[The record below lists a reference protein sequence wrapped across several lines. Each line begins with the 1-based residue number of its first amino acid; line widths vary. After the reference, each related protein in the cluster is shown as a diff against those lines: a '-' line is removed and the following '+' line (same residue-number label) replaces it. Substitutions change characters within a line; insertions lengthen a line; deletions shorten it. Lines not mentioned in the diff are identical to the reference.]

1 LNSSFRRKP
10 QGWRSYAVAA
20 LLLGASAVSSPD
32 AAAQY
37 VQRYNG
43 ITNGA
48 VTFTGNTLGLNK
60 AANANNP
67 GTAGSIGAF
76 STLNA
81 ALQDGGYPAG
91 TTADWR
97 LNGAAAQLDL
107 PAGSTVLYAE
117 LIWSGSYS
125 YGGENVSANLS
136 EPVTF
141 VTPAGTF
148 SVAPDPTT
156 SRTLG
161 TGTPAGAC
169 TSTIPCF
176 YVRSAN
182 VTTQVRSGG
191 AGSYSTGR
199 VPATQGN
206 ADNNSNAA
214 GWTLAVVY
222 QNGGLPSRNLTV
234 YVGSEVT
241 NATITTTATVSGF
254 CTPTSGAQ
262 SGRLLVSALEGDPQ
276 ITGDQMQFGPTVGTL
291 AALSGTNNGATN
303 FFASQINRDN
313 GSLDTRGTFGTRNS
327 TVGTGVSG
335 ARQGYDITNVDVSA
349 RLVSGQTSAIARGT
363 STGDQYIINALG
375 LQIQV
380 GAPVFLVPVK
390 QVDKATTFVGD
401 TLTYTIR
408 LDNTTG
414 TADALNVRFRDVM
427 PAGTSF
433 VADSFAIGGVAQ
445 PGASPVTGVD
455 VGNVPVGRSVTVSYR
470 VRVDSIPAAPAVA
483 EYQQPSGWTYN
494 FVSCAGQPVT
504 NGAITTNPV
513 VTRVPRVN
521 AIKTVSPT
529 GAVLAGQVL
538 TYTITVNSDGTANTI
553 GTTLRDAIPAG
564 TSYVAGSTTLNAVA
578 VADVAGAMPFAAERT
593 INGPGRPPG
602 QINVGEA
609 AVVRFQV
616 RVNDGFVGDVLNSA
630 RIDVD
635 GAGGAA
641 PITAQVT
648 NSSRL
653 PPVLTVSKLT
663 VGVLTRGGN
672 GVFLLAVSNA
682 AGAGSTDGSAVV
694 VTDTLPAGLTLSA
707 APSGPGWTCT
717 PSGNA
722 FSCTRADLLAA
733 GASYPPISLNVT
745 VAQDAPGSI
754 TNTASVQ
761 GGGDATPAT
770 GSVTIPVESAANLS
784 VSKVADNNNP
794 TIGANVVFTLRV
806 RNAGPSDATDV
817 RVNDLLPAGLS
828 FVSASSNLGNYDA
841 GSGVWTIGTL
851 ANGGAGELR
860 ITATFT
866 GPGQVT
872 NIATITA
879 TEPDPNPGDNTS
891 QVTVPSQV
899 ADLALT
905 KAVDNAAPIAGAN
918 VRFTLTLRN
927 TGPAAAT
934 GVTVNDLLPTGLGFV
949 AATPSA
955 GSYTAGSGVWNI
967 GALAAG
973 SSATLQLEATVSGTG
988 SITNVAR
995 VASADQFDP
1004 NSRPG
1009 NDNPLEDDQA
1019 AATLTPQGADL
1030 GIAKGVDRANPNIG
1044 DTVAFTL
1051 TVTNAGPSPASGVT
1065 ATDQLPAGLTF
1076 LSASASQG
1084 SYSSGNGQWSV
1095 GTVAV
1100 GAIATL
1106 TIRARFDGPGQ
1117 VTNVATVTSALPD
1130 ANPAN
1135 NSSQLTVPSQVA
1147 DLSLAKSVDTAAPN
1161 VGAAVTFTLVAANAG
1176 PNTATGVEVED
1187 RLPAGLEFLSATA
1200 SQGSYSNASGRW
1212 TLGSVANGAL
1222 ATLQIVA
1229 RVTGSTPLVN
1239 TAQVARADQFDPNS
1253 TPGNGNAGENDQS
1266 SAPITPQSADLSM
1279 AKSVDVANPN
1289 VGDTVRFT
1297 LQVNNAGPTAAQ
1309 AVAVEDRLPAGLG
1322 FVSASA
1328 TRGSYDAASGQWT
1341 IGALGA
1347 GASATLTITA
1357 TFIGPNQVTN
1367 VARVSSPTPD
1377 ANPANNSAQ
1386 VSVPSQIADLTLAK
1400 TVNVVA
1406 PDVGSVVAFT
1416 VTLRNAGPNTATNV
1430 RVADSL
1436 PQGLSF
1442 VSSSASQGS
1451 YAAGSGVWSVG
1462 AVASGA
1468 SATLTVNATVTG
1480 SAPVTNTAEV
1490 ATSDQFDPTSRP
1502 GNGDADED
1510 DQASVAV
1517 VPQQADL
1524 AMSKSVDLPNP
1535 NIGQTV
1541 RFRLTVSNVGPTAA
1555 RGIVVDD
1562 LLPTGLT
1569 FQSATAS
1576 QGSYANATGIWT
1588 VGGLNNSQSA
1598 TLEIAARFDGP
1609 TQVNNIATVRAD
1621 TPDPNLGNNRS
1632 SVAIP
1637 SQIAD
1642 LSLTKAASTTAPN
1655 VGADVAYTITV
1666 RNAGP
1671 NSATGVV
1678 VGEPIPAGASFVS
1691 AATSQGSYNPT
1702 SGAWTV
1708 GAVASGATAALELVL
1723 RITAATPVTNTAQV
1737 VASDQFDPNSTPNN
1751 NNAAEDDQARVVVT
1765 PQSADLSIAK
1775 TVDNPNPTLG
1785 QQIGYRLTVR
1795 NDGPTAASGVRIED
1809 RLPAG
1814 LTFVSAAPSRGT
1826 YDEVSGNWTVG
1837 TLDAGANASLLIV
1850 ATFQGPDRVTNVATV
1865 VSDVPDPD
1873 GGNNRA
1879 EITVPSQLADLSV
1892 GKSVDNAAPNR
1903 GENVTFTI
1911 TVQNR
1916 GPATATGVRVSE
1928 PLASGLSFVSAA
1940 PSQGSYDPV
1949 TGLWLVGSLAAD
1961 ANASATLSVVA
1972 TVTGVGAI
1980 TNVAELIA
1988 LDQFDPDSTPN
1999 NGAAGEDD
2007 RASVTLAGQ
2016 SVDLSLSK
2024 TVDNGSPNVGN
2035 SINYTVTVRNAGPSN
2050 ATGVVIA
2057 DPLPAGVT
2065 FQQALAS
2072 VGSYDAASG
2081 RWTIGTVIAGG
2092 AVTLTLRVRVD
2103 VATPVTN
2110 TASVAAVDQ
2119 PDANPGNDRDSVTVP
2134 QQSADVSL
2142 GKTVDTATPNVGGL
2156 VTFTLAVDNAGPN
2169 SATNLR
2175 VVDPLPEGLE
2185 FVAATPSQ
2193 GSFAAATGT
2202 WSVGTLASGARATL
2216 SLQTRVTRAGPIT
2229 NVAEISDLDQRDP
2242 DATPGNGVPG
2252 EDDRA
2257 SVDLIGQSADL
2268 SMAKAADRPQPLIG
2282 ENVVYTLT
2290 VSNAGPTAAADVR
2303 VEDTLPPEV
2312 TFVSATS
2319 ATGSYDAAAGLWT
2332 IGTLASGA
2340 RAELRITVTY
2350 IGPGQAVNTATVRSS
2365 TPDPDLSGNTATV
2378 TVPTQTADLSLTK
2391 TLLNT
2396 TPRIG
2401 ETITFN
2407 LIVRNDGPAAAT
2419 GVRVS
2424 DRLEASLQLLTAFTN
2439 VGVYSADTGIWSLGT
2454 LARGDSAGLQIEAR
2468 LLAAG
2473 PGSNTAEITAA
2484 DQFDP
2489 NSTPNN
2495 GVPGENDRGS
2505 VSWTA
2510 SGASLT
2516 GTVYI
2521 DVDNDGSFDAGEPG
2535 IAGVALTLTGV
2546 DRNGTR
2552 VERNAVTDASG
2563 NYRFSDLAGA
2573 GSTGYTVTQVQPGGY
2588 LSGATSVGTAGGT
2601 AAVNT
2606 VTSVPLGLGQAGTGY
2621 DFGELGSTLSGS
2633 VWLDTQGNRQREPDE
2648 RGLDNWIVEL
2658 LDTGGAVVRTV
2669 RTDATGRYSIEGLAP
2684 GSYQL
2689 RFREPGSNVI
2699 WGSPV
2704 NGERGN
2710 PQAGSSLAAS
2720 REALALTINPGE
2732 NKIEQSLPVDPSGVV
2747 YDSVSRELVSGATV
2761 TFCGPA
2767 GFTAATQLVGG
2778 ASYQAVPGQA
2788 NCASMTVGTLAFY
2801 QFFLVPSAPAG
2812 TYTLSVTPPSGYR
2825 ASTNLLPESQP
2836 LAPPA
2841 GAGPFR
2847 VQPQSTPPQPGAAT
2861 TYYFTLSLSGAAR
2874 DVLNNHIPLDSL
2886 TPTQLSITKAA
2897 ASTEVELGDSVAYEI
2912 RVQSVSGPSLP
2923 LVVITDRL
2931 PAGFRYIAGTGRLQ
2945 IGSRPAEL
2953 LADPAGLPGPV
2964 LTFTLRSVP
2973 GRAALPAGETAVL
2986 RYRLRVGVGAQQG
2999 DGVNR
3004 ARAASGFVQSNEARA
3019 RVVVRGGVFG
3029 SEACVVGKIY
3039 VDCNENRVQDH
3050 EEVGV
3055 PGVRMYFEDGT
3066 YLVSDVEGKYSYC
3079 GLKPTTHVLKV
3090 DATTL
3095 PVGAVLDT
3103 VDNRN
3108 AGDPDSRFVDLR
3120 NGELHRADFHI
3131 RSCSAEVI
3139 GQVMGRRTQGE
3150 VQVPDIEKSAE
3161 PVETLDPRRDVRCA
3175 QPRGRVTDAQCRP
3188 EVSQ

>member
-1 LNSSFRRKP
+1 M
-10 QGWRSYAVAA
+10 
-20 LLLGASAVSSPD
+20 
-32 AAAQY
+32 AQY

-67 GTAGSIGAF
+67 GTSGAIGAF
-76 STLNA
+76 STLNT

-97 LNGAAAQLDL
+97 QNGAAAQLDL

-117 LIWSGSYS
+117 LVWSGSYS

-136 EPVTF
+136 ESVTF
-141 VTPAGTF
+141 ITPAGTF
-148 SVAPDPTT
+148 TVAPDSATA
-156 SRTLG
+156 RTLG
-161 TGTPAGAC
+161 TATPGGTC
-169 TSTIPCF
+169 TSTVPCF

-182 VTTQVRSGG
+182 VTARVRSGG
-191 AGSYSTGR
+191 AGTYSTGR

-206 ADNNSNAA
+206 SDNNSNAA

-222 QNGGLPSRNLTV
+222 QSGALPSRNLTV

-241 NATITTTATVSGF
+241 NASITTTATVSGF

-303 FFASQINRDN
+303 FFASQINRDS
-313 GSLDTRGTFGTRNS
+313 GALDTRGTFGTSNS
-327 TVGTGVSG
+327 NIGSGVAG
-335 ARQGYDITNVDVSA
+335 ARQGYDITNVDVSG

-414 TADALNVRFRDVM
+414 TADALNVRFRDVV

-433 VADSFAIGGVAQ
+433 IADSFTIGGVTQ
-445 PGASPVTGVD
+445 PGANPVTGVD
-455 VGNVPVGRSVTVSYR
+455 IGEVPVGRSVTVSYR

-483 EYQQPSGWTYN
+483 EYQQPSNWSYN

-504 NGAITTNPV
+504 NGTITTNPV

-521 AIKTVSPT
+521 AVKAVSPT
-529 GAVLAGQVL
+529 GAVFAGQVL
-538 TYTITVNSDGTANTI
+538 TYTITVNSDGTANTS

-564 TSYVAGSTTLNAVA
+564 TSYVAGSTTLNAAA

-593 INGPGRPPG
+593 INGPARPPG

-616 RVNDGFVGDVLNSA
+616 RVNDGFVGDVLNTA
-630 RIDVD
+630 RIDSD

-653 PPVLTVSKLT
+653 PPVLTVTKLT
-663 VGVLTRGGN
+663 VGALTRGGN
-672 GVFLLAVSNA
+672 GVFLLAVGNA
-682 AGAGSTDGSAVV
+682 AGAGATDGSAVV
-694 VTDTLPAGLTLSA
+694 VTDTLPTGLTLSA

-722 FSCTRADLLAA
+722 FSCSRADVLAA
-733 GASYPPISLNVT
+733 GASYPPITLNVR
-745 VAQDAPGSI
+745 VAQDAPSSI

-761 GGGDATPAT
+761 GGGDSTPAT
-770 GSVTIPVESAANLS
+770 GAVTVPVASAANLS

-794 TIGANVVFTLRV
+794 AIGANVVFTLRV

-841 GSGVWTIGTL
+841 GSGIWTIGAL
-851 ANGGAGELR
+851 GNGGAGELR

-879 TEPDPNPGDNTS
+879 AEPDPNPSDNTS

-905 KAVDNAAPIAGAN
+905 KAVDNATPIAGAN

-927 TGPAAAT
+927 AGPAAAT

-949 AATPSA
+949 AATPSV
-955 GSYTAGSGVWNI
+955 GSYTASTGVWNV

-973 SSATLQLEATVSGTG
+973 SSVTLQLVAAVSGTG

-1019 AATLTPQGADL
+1019 SATITPQGADL

-1044 DTVAFTL
+1044 DAVVFTL

-1065 ATDQLPAGLTF
+1065 ATDLLPAGLTF
-1076 LSASASQG
+1076 QSASASQG
-1084 SYSSGNGQWSV
+1084 SYTPGNGQWNV
-1095 GTVAV
+1095 GAVAV

-1117 VTNVATVTSALPD
+1117 VTNVATVTSPLPD

-1147 DLSLAKSVDTAAPN
+1147 DLSLAKSVDAATPN
-1161 VGAAVTFTLVAANAG
+1161 VGDTVTFTLVAANAG

-1187 RLPAGLEFLSATA
+1187 RLPTGLEFVSATA

-1212 TLGSVANGAL
+1212 TLGSVASGTL

-1229 RVTGSTPLVN
+1229 RVTGSAPLIN

-1266 SAPITPQSADLSM
+1266 SVSITPQSADLSM

-1328 TRGSYDAASGQWT
+1328 TRGGYDAVSGRWT

-1347 GASATLTITA
+1347 GAGATLTITA
-1357 TFIGPNQVTN
+1357 TFTGPSQVTN
-1367 VARVSSPTPD
+1367 IARVSSPTPD

-1400 TVNVVA
+1400 TVNTAA
-1406 PDVGSVVAFT
+1406 PDVGAVVAFT
-1416 VTLRNAGPNTATNV
+1416 LTLRNAGPNTATNV
-1430 RVADSL
+1430 RVADPL
-1436 PQGLSF
+1436 PAGLSF

-1451 YAAGSGVWSVG
+1451 YAAGPGVWSVG

-1468 SATLTVNATVTG
+1468 SATLTINATVTG
-1480 SAPVTNTAEV
+1480 SSPVTNTAEV
-1490 ATSDQFDPTSRP
+1490 AASDQFDPTSRP

-1510 DQASVAV
+1510 DQASVAI
-1517 VPQQADL
+1517 VPQLADL

-1588 VGGLNNSQSA
+1588 VGALNNSQSA

-1609 TQVNNIATVRAD
+1609 TQVNNVATVRAD

-1642 LSLTKAASTTAPN
+1642 LSLAKSADTTSPN
-1655 VGADVAYTITV
+1655 VGGNVAYTVTL

-1671 NSATGVV
+1671 NAATGVV
-1678 VGEPIPAGASFVS
+1678 VGEPVPAGASFVAVS
-1691 AATSQGSYNPT
+1691 ASQGNYNPT

-1708 GAVASGATAALELVL
+1708 GTVASGATAALELVL
-1723 RITAATPVTNTAQV
+1723 RITAATPVTNIAQV

-1785 QQIGYRLTVR
+1785 QQIAYRLTVR
-1795 NDGPTAASGVRIED
+1795 NDGPTAASGVRVED

-1826 YDEVSGNWTVG
+1826 YDEVSGDWSVG

-1865 VSDVPDPD
+1865 TSDVPDPD

-1879 EITVPSQLADLSV
+1879 EITVPAQLADISLAKTV
-1892 GKSVDNAAPNR
+1892 NNVAPNR
-1903 GENVTFTI
+1903 GDNVTFTI
-1911 TVQNR
+1911 SVQNA
-1916 GPATATGVRVSE
+1916 GPAAATGVRVSE

-1940 PSQGSYDPV
+1940 PSQGSYDPA
-1949 TGLWLVGSLAAD
+1949 TGLWLVGRVAASG
-1961 ANASATLSVVA
+1961 SATLSLVA

-2016 SVDLSLSK
+2016 SVDLSVSK

-2035 SINYTVTVRNAGPSN
+2035 SIAYTVTVRNAGPSN

-2119 PDANPGNDRDSVTVP
+2119 PDSNPGNDRDSVTVP

-2156 VTFTLAVDNAGPN
+2156 ATFTLVVDNAGPN

-2175 VVDPLPEGLE
+2175 VVDPLPQGLE

-2193 GSFAAATGT
+2193 GSFASATGT

-2216 SLQTRVTRAGPIT
+2216 ALQTRVTRAGPIT

-2257 SVDLIGQSADL
+2257 TVDLVGQSADL

-2282 ENVVYTLT
+2282 QNVIYTLT

-2303 VEDTLPPEV
+2303 VEDALPPQV
-2312 TFVSATS
+2312 TFVSATT
-2319 ATGSYDAAAGLWT
+2319 ATGSYDPAAGLWT

-2350 IGPGQAVNTATVRSS
+2350 VGPGQAVNTATVRSS
-2365 TPDPDLSGNTATV
+2365 TPDPDLAGNTATV
-2378 TVPTQTADLSLTK
+2378 TVPTQTADLSLIK

-2407 LIVRNDGPAAAT
+2407 VIVRNDGPADAT

-2424 DRLEASLQLLTAFTN
+2424 DRLAPTLQLLSATASA
-2439 VGVYSADTGIWSLGT
+2439 GAYSGDTGIWSIGT
-2454 LARGDSAGLQIEAR
+2454 LASGASAALQIEAR
-2468 LLAAG
+2468 VLAAG
-2473 PGSNTAEITAA
+2473 AGSNTAEITAA

-2495 GVPGENDRGS
+2495 GVPGENDRAS

-2510 SGASLT
+2510 SGASLA

-2521 DVDNDGSFDAGEPG
+2521 DVDNDGSLDAGEPG
-2535 IAGVALTLTGV
+2535 IAGVAVTLTGV

-2552 VERNAVTDASG
+2552 IERNAVTDASG
-2563 NYRFSDLAGA
+2563 NYRFTDLAGA
-2573 GSTGYTVTQVQPGGY
+2573 GPQGYTVTQVQPGGFV
-2588 LSGATSVGTAGGT
+2588 SGATSIGTAGGT

-2606 VTSVPLGLGQAGTGY
+2606 VSSVALGLGVTATGY
-2621 DFGELGSTLSGS
+2621 NFGELGSTLSGS
-2633 VWLDTQGNRQREPDE
+2633 VWLDSQADRQRDSSE
-2648 RGLDNWIVEL
+2648 RGLENWIVEL
-2658 LDTGGAVVRTV
+2658 LDAGGAVVRTV
-2669 RTDATGRYSIEGLAP
+2669 RTDTSGRYSVEGLAP

-2689 RFREPGSNVI
+2689 RFREPGSTVI

-2710 PQAGSSLAAS
+2710 PQVGSALATS
-2720 REALALTINPGE
+2720 RDALALTINPGE
-2732 NKIEQSLPVDPSGVV
+2732 NKVEQSLPVDASGVI
-2747 YDSVSRELVSGATV
+2747 YDSVSRELVPGAMV

-2767 GFTAATQLVGG
+2767 GFIPATQLVGG
-2778 ASYQAVPGQA
+2778 PSYQAVPGQT

-2801 QFFLVPSAPAG
+2801 QFLLVPSAPAG
-2812 TYTLSVTPPSGYR
+2812 SYTLSVAPPGGYR
-2825 ASTNLLPESQP
+2825 ASTNLLPEAQP

-2841 GAGPFR
+2841 GTGPFR

-2861 TYYFTLSLSGAAR
+2861 TYYFSLSLSGASR

-2931 PAGFRYIAGTGRLQ
+2931 PAGFRYITGTGRLQ
-2945 IGSRPAEL
+2945 IGNRAAEL

-2973 GRAALPAGETAVL
+2973 GRAALPAGDTAVL

-3039 VDCNENRVQDH
+3039 LDCNENRVQDH

-3090 DATTL
+3090 DSTTL

-3131 RSCSAEVI
+3131 RSCSAEVV

-3150 VQVPDIEKSAE
+3150 VQVPDIEKSEE
-3161 PVETLDPRRDVRCA
+3161 PTETLDPRRDVRCA
-3175 QPRGRVTDAQCRP
+3175 QPRGLATEAQCPP
-3188 EVSQ
+3188 EVAR